1 MSATGNAARG
11 FSLIELLVAL
21 SVIALLAVSL
31 PWALD
36 RWLPSR
42 QLAATASGFAQD
54 LRATRLAALSGGI
67 EQRLRI
73 AAEPGMLRVSW
84 DSESMQTYTL
94 PSDTRLTASL
104 GLSGPPGAADSTE
117 IRFAADGSSS
127 GGRWQFVRGAQ
138 RWVVDLSALTGR
150 VQLVRQ

>member
-1 MSATGNAARG
+1 MSAAGYATRG

-21 SVIALLAVSL
+21 SVIALLSVSL
-31 PWALD
+31 PWAMD

-54 LRATRLAALSGGI
+54 LRTTRLSALSDGV
-67 EQRLRI
+67 EQRMEVASERGI
-73 AAEPGMLRVSW
+73 LRVSRGR
-84 DSESMQTYTL
+84 DSIQTYTL
-94 PSDTRLTASL
+94 PSDTTLIASI
-104 GLSGPPGAADSTE
+104 GATGSENLQISTQ

-138 RWVVDLSALTGR
+138 RWIVDLSALTGR